1 MPGERRPK
9 VQFRLE
15 NATYQLIEDQ
25 VFALKEQGTEI
36 SPDAY
41 CRALVLSALQQP
53 KQVAVADE
61 IVMRV
66 HRAKHSV
73 AAFLAELLDE
83 HMDDIIVAALSDQ
96 KIKSKS

>member
-1 MPGERRPK
+1 VPGERRPK

-15 NATYQLIEDQ
+15 DSTYQQIEEK
-25 VFALKEQGTEI
+25 VFALKAQGTEI

-53 KQVAVADE
+53 KQTAVADE

-66 HRAKHSV
+66 HRAKHRV
-73 AAFLAELLDE
+73 AAFLSELLDE
-83 HMDDIIVAALSDQ
+83 HMDAIIVSALGDRKIEQ
-96 KIKSKS
+96 K